1 MAQTTMA
8 VFTKDIREITKGV
21 ESIVNKSIQEFVEE
35 VFNEVVSASPV
46 FSGYYASNHNI
57 LIRAASGQ
65 FGSGGGRAGLN
76 PGVRPDDAVRGQFGD
91 NIESNRSNQL
101 AKIDAIQVGDVIL
114 IATEVPYANEVEQT
128 HGVYAGVA
136 AGLGLTIE

>member
-1 MAQTTMA
+1 MAQINMA
-8 VFTKDIREITKGV
+8 VFTKDLREILDEVKFNTTRRIRKV
-21 ESIVNKSIQEFVEE
+21 VRE
-35 VFNEVVSASPV
+35 VFEQVVEDSPV
-46 FSGYYASNHNI
+46 FSGYYASNHNV

-65 FGSGGGRAGLN
+65 FGIGGGRAGLT
-76 PGVRPDDAVRGQFGD
+76 PGVRPVDAVRNQFAD

-101 AKIDAIQVGDVIL
+101 AKVGSVQVGDVIL

-136 AGLGLTIE
+136 AGFGLSVK